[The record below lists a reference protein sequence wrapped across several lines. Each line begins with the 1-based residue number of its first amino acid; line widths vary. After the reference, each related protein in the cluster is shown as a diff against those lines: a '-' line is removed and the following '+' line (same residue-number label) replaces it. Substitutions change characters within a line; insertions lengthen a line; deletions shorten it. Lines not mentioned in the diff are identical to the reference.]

1 MNTDK
6 ELSYREFIL
15 RENHAFHAPFN
26 PEFAFYIAVK
36 NGEVDK
42 VSQLCKDEFSNKNG
56 LGKLSDN
63 PLQNMKYHM
72 VVTTALIARYCIEG
86 GMEHEAAYS
95 LSDVYIQ
102 KTDKCTSIMQISQL
116 HTAMSTD
123 YAQRMRNLQK
133 NRIYSKQIVKCIE
146 YIYNNLH
153 KRILISEL
161 AQHAGLHP
169 SYPSK
174 LFRKETGITV
184 TEYIQIRKV
193 ETAKSML
200 KYSNYLPSSI
210 ASILA
215 FPNQSY
221 FIEVFKKKTGMTP
234 KKYQGT
240 CFRETGIN
248 AEIPFRTP

>member
-6 ELSYREFIL
+6 ELSYKEFIL
-15 RENHAFHAPFN
+15 RENHDFHAPYS

-42 VSQLCKDEFSNKNG
+42 VSQLCKDDFSNKNG

-72 VVTTALIARYCIEG
+72 VVTAALIARYCIEG

-95 LSDVYIQ
+95 LSDLYIQ
-102 KTDKCTSIMQISQL
+102 KADKCTSIMQISQF
-116 HTAMSTD
+116 HSAMSTD
-123 YAQRMRNLQK
+123 YARRMKNLRK
-133 NRIYSKQIVKCIE
+133 NRVYSKQIVKCME

-161 AQHAGLHP
+161 AQHTGLHP
-169 SYPSK
+169 SYLSK

-184 TEYIQIRKV
+184 TDYIQIRKI

-200 KYSNYLPSSI
+200 KYSDNLPTNI

-221 FIEVFKKKTGMTP
+221 FIEVFRKKTGMTP
-234 KKYQGT
+234 KKYQDM

-248 AEIPFRTP
+248 AGIPFR